1 MLEVEE
7 LLPMEMCTVP
17 LPESRDEPVP
27 VDERDDPVEDD
38 ETVDP
43 EDDVDEED
51 VSIPAPE
58 PWDELVED
66 DARCRKTRGRFRPP
80 RQRHLFP

>member
-1 MLEVEE
+1 MDVSVEIMFEVEE
-7 LLPMEMCTVP
+7 LLPTEMCTVP

-43 EDDVDEED
+43 EDDVDELGT
-51 VSIPAPE
+51 SAASPMWII
-58 PWDELVED
+58 
-66 DARCRKTRGRFRPP
+66 
-80 RQRHLFP
+80 